1 MANTKRSALIP
12 NFIVDLTALHEYN
25 SDNFVN
31 YKVNERTSSQANKRR
46 QRTSGQANKP
56 TSHQALINKR

>member
-31 YKVNERTSSQANKRR
+31 YKVNERTSPRAIK
-46 QRTSGQANKP
+46 
-56 TSHQALINKR
+56 H